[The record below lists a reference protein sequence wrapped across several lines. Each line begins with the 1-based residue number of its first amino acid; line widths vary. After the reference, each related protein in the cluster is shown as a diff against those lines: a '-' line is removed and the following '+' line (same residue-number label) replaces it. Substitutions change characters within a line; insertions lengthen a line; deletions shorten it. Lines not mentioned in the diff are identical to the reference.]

1 MRCHFA
7 SPLVLVSV
15 LAVAGCGSDSA
26 DAAGD
31 AEMPADAA
39 TSTDAALSTDAASSP
54 DSDSGMITTDSGL
67 RYEVLREGEGPSP
80 VAGQYVTVHY
90 RGTFPDGGEFD
101 SSYERGEPTEF
112 AVNGV
117 VPGFSEALMLMKVGG
132 HLRAHVPSELAYG
145 EKGAGSVI
153 GPNQDLVFEIE
164 LLAVR

>member
-26 DAAGD
+26 DATGD

-39 TSTDAALSTDAASSP
+39 TSTDAALSP

-112 AVNGV
+112 SVNGV
-117 VPGFSEALMLMKVGG
+117 VAGFSEALKLMKVGG

-153 GPNQDLVFEIE
+153 GPNQDLIFEIE

>member
-15 LAVAGCGSDSA
+15 LAVAGCGSDST
-26 DAAGD
+26 DAVYD

-39 TSTDAALSTDAASSP
+39 TSTDAAPSP

-67 RYEVLREGEGPSP
+67 RYEVLREGDGPSP
-80 VAGQYVTVHY
+80 TTSQRVTVHY

-117 VPGFSEALMLMKVGG
+117 VSGFAEALMLMKVGG

-145 EKGAGSVI
+145 EEGAGSVI